1 MHLLLIA
8 LAGATGTLA
17 RYGLS
22 TWVRGWG
29 GQGFPWGTLAVNVL
43 GCFVFGLVL
52 TAAREKSLMSN
63 ETATI
68 WMVGFLGAFTTFS
81 TLAFESGDFLRSG
94 HLGQAML
101 NLLANMV
108 LGVGLF
114 FAGVWLARTAL

>member
-8 LAGATGTLA
+8 FAGATGTLA

-22 TWVRGWG
+22 SWVRGWSS
-29 GQGFPWGTLAVNVL
+29 QGFPWGTLAVNVL
-43 GCFVFGLVL
+43 GCFLFGLIL
-52 TAAREKSLMSN
+52 TAVREKSLVTT